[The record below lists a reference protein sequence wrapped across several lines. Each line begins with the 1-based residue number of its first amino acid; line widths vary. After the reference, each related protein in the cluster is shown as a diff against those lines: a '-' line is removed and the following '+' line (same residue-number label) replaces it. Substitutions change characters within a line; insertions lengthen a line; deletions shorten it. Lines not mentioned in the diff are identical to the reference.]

1 MFNKESCRACGTFLT
16 PISVCNFCRVFRGY
30 VANVKE
36 WKMLLICMTIV
47 ELFIRRKSKKLEISE
62 NKYQQL
68 YNYLQHFNIKTIE
81 IKSSIH

>member
-1 MFNKESCRACGTFLT
+1 
-16 PISVCNFCRVFRGY
+16 
-30 VANVKE
+30 VKE

-47 ELFIRRKSKKLEISE
+47 ELFTRRKSKKLEISE